1 MLMARAKRHFI
12 PGYIWHI
19 THRCHNREFLLKF
32 SKDRHRYLQWLY
44 QARKRYKLTILNYM
58 VTSNHVHL
66 LVLDSGN
73 SDVIPKSMQ
82 LVAGRTGQEYNQR
95 KNRKGAYWED
105 RYHATA
111 VESGDHLARC
121 MAYIDTNM
129 VRAGVVSHP
138 SMWGFSGYNEIQK
151 PRRKNILIDYERLRG
166 LFGAETHDQLKSIHK
181 RWTEEYLRNGTKERQ
196 GEWTDSIA
204 VGSKEFTENTKS
216 LLGFKA
222 KGRDVVRG
230 DGIYDLREEI
240 TPYMAI
246 FEDEKGHIDPQ
257 NTYLWQINTD

>member
-1 MLMARAKRHFI
+1 MARAKRHYI
-12 PGYIWHI
+12 SGYIWHI
-19 THRCHNREFLLKF
+19 THRCHKREFLLKF

-44 QARKRYKLTILNYM
+44 QAKKRYGLRILNYM

-66 LVLDSGN
+66 VVVDDGDR
-73 SDVIPKSMQ
+73 DVIPNSMQ

-138 SMWGFSGYNEIQK
+138 SLWPFCGYNEIQE
-151 PRRKNILIDYERLRG
+151 PRRKNVLIDYERLQR
-166 LFGAETHDQLKSIHK
+166 LLGAGSYDELRSSHK
-181 RWTEEYLRNGTKERQ
+181 GWVEEYLGEGAKTRQ
-196 GEWTDSIA
+196 QEWTGSIA
-204 VGSKEFTENTKS
+204 VGSKSFVEKVKD
-216 LLGFKA
+216 LLGFRA
-222 KGRDVVRG
+222 KGRDVIEG
-230 DGIYDLREEI
+230 GEGYHLREGSAHYKALFGAENEGI
-240 TPYMAI
+240 
-246 FEDEKGHIDPQ
+246 GLQ
-257 NTYLWQINTD
+257 NAYSWNVNAE